1 MRWPKKSSRRWLP
14 DVNVLMALA
23 HTEDGAHRLATEWH
37 ARLGDE
43 RLCLCA
49 VTEAGFVRL
58 TASPK
63 IGAQSMAEAISMLR
77 EIAALPQIEK
87 LDIRGSWLELCA
99 PLMPR
104 LQGHRQISD
113 ALLLGLAI
121 KNDAVL
127 VTLDRGFES
136 LAGEKFRANL
146 LTLA

>member
-1 MRWPKKSSRRWLP
+1 
-14 DVNVLMALA
+14 VNVLMALA
-23 HTEDGAHRLATEWH
+23 HREDGAHRLATEWH
-37 ARLGDE
+37 ARLRDD

-63 IGAQSMAEAISMLR
+63 IGAQSMAEAIGMLR
-77 EIAALPQIEK
+77 EITALPQIEK
-87 LDIRGSWLELCA
+87 LDICGTWLELCD

-104 LQGHRQISD
+104 LQGHRQTSD
-113 ALLLGLAI
+113 ALLLALAI
-121 KNDAVL
+121 KNNAVL

-136 LAGEKFRANL
+136 LAGEKFKANL